1 MKRIFI
7 ILTILL
13 CISLNLSSKD
23 QEILS
28 LDDKAYDYIDYLYLL
43 EEKIPPTAAKPYSI
57 AQMKIYLNEID
68 YNNLNT
74 ASQSYYNYLLK
85 IVNKNKLDI
94 KLDEMSSIDV
104 TGLSAIEIYA
114 HQNDTDVKTF
124 RDWIYYQED
133 RLPLLKLK
141 LDIAIGEG
149 FYTTSELQYMQGKY
163 EPSSDSKYYV
173 QNADFYTED
182 YAPDGLG
189 SMTAQDSNNNYWDIK
204 YNILTEQ
211 YNQLF
216 STNIPA
222 ASKYIDFDTPKRSI
236 ISAGGNNWNLNFS
249 KDRIEWG
256 NSIIGNFIFDE
267 HLINNFLNLKYY
279 SKNFNINNTFAFYN
293 TQTDS
298 GENPDDMIKMYL
310 THRLELK
317 PFDRLRF
324 AVSENVMYENDIPIF
339 LYLNPSYIYHNINMR
354 GMFNAIA
361 SLETDLYL
369 FNKLSWYSQFVLD
382 QARAPNEDNSQSAA
396 WGFSTGLRYT
406 TILNDNILNLTAE
419 GLIATP
425 CLYRRD
431 EVDFMTFTRNFV
443 INQSYVIEPTFI
455 GFSEGGDSLAFKL
468 QADYSKS
475 NKFDFLFY
483 YYLLLKGEVDIFTP
497 IHVNDNGNP
506 ISNDENTNYGSNI
519 FKNGVYSVKQVLH
532 GALNY
537 KIYSKD
543 FIEVSNRTTLS
554 YIFNQTLQP
563 TEYNYSDIQFSTGLS
578 LKF

>member
-13 CISLNLSSKD
+13 CISFNLSSKD

-28 LDDKAYDYIDYLYLL
+28 LDDNAYEYIDYLYLL
-43 EEKIPPTAAKPYSI
+43 EGKVPPTSAKPYSMG
-57 AQMKIYLNEID
+57 QMKIYLNEIN
-68 YNNLNT
+68 YHNLN
-74 ASQSYYNYLLK
+74 SIERSYYNYLLEL
-85 IVNKNKLDI
+85 INKENFDI
-94 KLDEMSSIDV
+94 KLDEISSFDV
-104 TGLSAIEIYA
+104 TGLSGVEIYA
-114 HQNDTDVKTF
+114 HQNDTDIKTF
-124 RDWIYYQED
+124 RDWVYYQED

-141 LDIAIGEG
+141 LELAIGEG

-163 EPSSDSKYYV
+163 EPSSDSQYYI
-173 QNADFYTED
+173 QDSTFYTSL
-182 YAPDGLG
+182 ALDGLG
-189 SMTAQDSNNNYWDIK
+189 SMTRYDDSEERDIK

-211 YNQLF
+211 YNKLF

-236 ISAGGNNWNLNFS
+236 ISAGGSNWNLNFS

-256 NSIIGNFIFDE
+256 NSIIGNFIFDN
-267 HLINNFLNLKYY
+267 HFINNFINLKYY
-279 SKNFNINNTFAFYN
+279 SKNFNINNTIAFYN

-298 GENPDDMIKMYL
+298 GEDPDEKVKMYL
-310 THRLELK
+310 THRLEFK
-317 PFDRLRF
+317 PLEKFRF

-354 GMFNAIA
+354 GMLNAIA
-361 SLETDLYL
+361 SVETDVYL
-369 FNKLSWYSQFVLD
+369 FDKVSLYSQFVLD
-382 QARAPNEDNSQSAA
+382 QARAPNEDDSQSAA
-396 WGFSTGLRYT
+396 WGFSSGLRYT
-406 TILNDNILNLTAE
+406 TILNDNILNLKAE

-455 GFSEGGDSLAFKL
+455 GFNEGGDSLAFKI
-468 QADYSKS
+468 QADYKKA

-483 YYLLLKGEVDIFTP
+483 YYLLFKGEVDIFTP
-497 IHVNDNGNP
+497 IHVDSNGTPQNNSEKP
-506 ISNDENTNYGSNI
+506 NYGETI
-519 FKNGVYSVKQVLH
+519 FKNGIYSIKHIIH
-532 GALNY
+532 GALDY
-537 KIYSKD
+537 KLYTND
-543 FIEVSNRTTLS
+543 YIEVSNRTTLS
-554 YIFNQTLQP
+554 YIYKQTLQP
-563 TEYNYSDIQFSTGLS
+563 SKSNYSDIQFSLGLS